1 MRRGGEVGLL
11 KGESVE
17 RTEARAMT
25 TVSGSLEVAL
35 IAVSTS
41 CSAIGEPVIIVKP
54 GVEVSEEGSRTS
66 AVTAWFFERA
76 DVRMRLPVRPV
87 APRRRICIF
96 GWLGLVG
103 VLRTGCFVRR
113 KGARYVSEDRSSRM
127 KEILLSGKLEHLIW
141 VVE

>member
-11 KGESVE
+11 KGESVS

-41 CSAIGEPVIIVKP
+41 CSAIGEPAIIVKP

-76 DVRMRLPVRPV
+76 DARMRFPIRPV

-96 GWLGLVG
+96 GMARSCRCFEDWLF
-103 VLRTGCFVRR
+103 REA
-113 KGARYVSEDRSSRM
+113 KGGS
-127 KEILLSGKLEHLIW
+127 LC
-141 VVE
+141 